1 MRKLVKTTS
10 VKPKRIVTPRVER
23 TRNGRTETQSQHMG
37 KLRSALRNL
46 SRWWKP
52 FAMALKAASVTHH
65 IGRRKRVLYLCAECD
80 KLFDRKQVE
89 VNHKLPL
96 GSLKTYEDLPG
107 FCERLFVEDL
117 SLLEVLCKECHKEE
131 TAMQREQRNSAEQK

>member
-23 TRNGRTETQSQHMG
+23 TRNGGTETQSQHIG